1 MEWQAFRNWNRSC
14 TSPLTQGSMHKDT
27 HAHTN
32 TQLQTCHQPLK
43 ACSFL
48 PPFRSAIDLTHFL
61 RRCRCR
67 PSSRYPKLL
76 LPSVRSSLRASRRWW
91 LRRRRQRRRFMP
103 FALSSTSFLSKGGA
117 LPGRGPR
124 QSRDEGR
131 HFIHTEL
138 PAYSQNTPGK
148 GICCQTST
156 TTGNY
161 GVLLNSVHSITSHA
175 RLW

>member
-1 MEWQAFRNWNRSC
+1 MKMDFVHLHSHLHRAQC
-14 TSPLTQGSMHKDT
+14 TQT
-27 HAHTN
+27 HTN
-32 TQLQTCHQPLK
+32 QLQTTRSL
-43 ACSFL
+43 FL
-48 PPFRSAIDLTHFL
+48 PPSLRSVQPSTLPTFSAAAAAATH
-61 RRCRCR
+61 RATQSCSR
-67 PSSRYPKLL
+67 P
-76 LPSVRSSLRASRRWW
+76 PSVRPSVRRAGGGSGGGGVSVGG
-91 LRRRRQRRRFMP
+91 LCP
-103 FALSSTSFLSKGGA
+103 LPYLPPLFLSKGGA